1 MSKEDD
7 ERNKAVEVAGG
18 AVLGAGLLGGLLL
31 GAGLVAKAIGDS
43 AKGENA
49 RSNGG
54 NIVRHHVAH
63 VPSGPASNNDY
74 DGECDYDCTGWPYQ
88 QCKVT
93 KTFKYGGFKSAT
105 CINPYESRSSYQMFS
120 NYPECANVPSE
131 CERCDNICSSRD
143 GLDSRYDYTTSGPAY
158 GTALP
163 APAPAPEAEDCS
175 EINGRRVCCSDY
187 GECSGYT
194 GPDPT
199 PWNRPREFTS
209 CKYSDGHLR
218 CEFSHI
224 CSKIGGQ
231 MSCCYD
237 DYCEGYTGPHPY
249 DKLCSFHN
257 GLQVCA

>member
-1 MSKEDD
+1 MVLSMTVVVIMSKEDD

-105 CINPYESRSSYQMFS
+105 CINPYESRSSYRMFS

-131 CERCDNICSSRD
+131 CERCDDVCSRRD
-143 GLDSRYDYTTSGPAY
+143 SLDYRYDYTTSGPAY
-158 GTALP
+158 GSALP
-163 APAPAPEAEDCS
+163 VPTPAPEAENCS
-175 EINGRRVCCSDY
+175 EINGRRVCCSFYGDY
-187 GECSGYT
+187 EECQ
-194 GPDPT
+194 P
-199 PWNRPREFTS
+199 
-209 CKYSDGHLR
+209 
-218 CEFSHI
+218 
-224 CSKIGGQ
+224 
-231 MSCCYD
+231 
-237 DYCEGYTGPHPY
+237 YTGPHPY
-249 DKLCSFHN
+249 DKLCSFRN
-257 GLQVCA
+257 GFQVCA